1 DQEMEELDGTLQVGK
16 DNTAREKSPLRLEQ
30 LAAGGDERPRIP
42 EIEVEDTNM
51 KEDGEVS
58 AGPDRTFASFEGL
71 IGEDKDEGEEE
82 DTVEEPP
89 KVDSMDES

>member
-16 DNTAREKSPLRLEQ
+16 DHTAREKSPLRLEQ
-30 LAAGGDERPRIP
+30 LAAGGNERPRIP
-42 EIEVEDTNM
+42 EIEVEDMNM

-58 AGPDRTFASFEGL
+58 AGPDKTFAPFEGL
-71 IGEDKDEGEEE
+71 VGNDMDEGEEE
-82 DTVEEPP
+82 DTAEEPP